1 MNAYTE
7 LINWLVAL
15 LNADIDVNTVTEGS
29 EIDRIDISK
38 KSIYPL
44 AHIDA
49 DDVTFNIN
57 LYTFAVS
64 VQVLDQVDYN
74 NEIKTDKLYNNDN
87 RVDVYNTSLQSL
99 RRLFSELKLN
109 KRIVVEGEPSVQ
121 KVSDKK
127 NNIIGWQ
134 MNLSIQVPNDIMSI
148 CQ

>member
-49 DDVTFNIN
+49 DDVTFNVN

>member
-15 LNADIDVNTVTEGS
+15 LNSDIDINTVTEGS

-49 DDVTFNIN
+49 DDVTFNTN
-57 LYTFAVS
+57 LLTFAVS
-64 VQVLDQVDYN
+64 VQVLDQLDYN

-109 KRIVVEGEPSVQ
+109 KRIVVDGEPSVQ

-127 NNIIGWQ
+127 NSIIGWQ